1 MTSSV
6 PHGVCYDWARTF
18 SLHPRHRRRRLCL
31 TAEPVVIDYET
42 FCKIHD
48 CHDRLGLTIVQTARA
63 LGLHPQTIATWVARA
78 HFEPRRSRPRKSVL
92 DPFKPRITRLLDTH
106 PYSAQQ
112 IFQRL
117 REEGYGGGATILRD
131 CVRRIRPT
139 KRPVYLKLQF
149 APGECAQV
157 DWGSYGTVAVGNTQR
172 RLSFF
177 VMVLAFSRQMFVEF
191 TVSQTMEHFL
201 AAHEHAFAAFGGVPA
216 KIMVDN
222 LKSAVLQRLAG
233 TAPVFNPRYLDF
245 ARHHGFAIAPC
256 NVARGNEKG
265 RVESGVGYVKKNFLH
280 GLTVTD
286 LATIQAAAQVWLD
299 TIANVRIHGETQQR
313 PVDLLA
319 QEQPHLRPLN
329 PNPYDLAL
337 TSTSVASSQFRITL
351 DTNHYSVP
359 AAYAHRRLT
368 VKAYP
373 DRLCIYFDNQ
383 LIARHTRSLGRHE
396 DIEDPDHPKELLA
409 QRGRA
414 REQRLMMQF
423 LALSP
428 DAAAYYEGLEQRR
441 FNARHHVRKILAKK
455 SRPLPRSIP
464 SMLSPARSPTAS
476 PSRPSAPSTS
486 PTSWRPGLARC
497 RNPAPYSSPVETICS
512 ISTSRPQT
520 SPSTRGNDHDP
531 D

>member
-1 MTSSV
+1 MTSSA
-6 PHGVCYDWARTF
+6 PRTVCYDWAKTF
-18 SLHPRHRRRRLCL
+18 SLHPRRGRQHLCL

-48 CHDRLGLTIVQTARA
+48 CHDRQGLTIAQTARA
-63 LGLHPQTIATWVARA
+63 LGLHPQTVATWLARSR
-78 HFEPRRSRPRKSVL
+78 FEPRRSRPRGSVL
-92 DPFKPRITRLLDTH
+92 EPFKPRVTRLLDTH

-117 REEGYGGGATILRD
+117 REEGYRGGMTVLRD
-131 CVRRIRPT
+131 YIRRIRPT
-139 KRPVYLKLQF
+139 KRPVYLKLHF

-157 DWGSYGTVAVGNTQR
+157 DWGCYGTVAVGNTRR

-201 AAHEHAFAAFGGVPA
+201 ACHQHGFAAFGGVPS

-233 TAPVFNPRYLDF
+233 AAPVFNPRYLDF
-245 ARHHGFAIAPC
+245 ARHHGFAIEAC

-280 GLTVTD
+280 GLELTD
-286 LATIQAAAQVWLD
+286 FSTIHAAAQVWLD
-299 TIANVRIHGETQQR
+299 TVANVRIHGETQQR

-319 QEQPHLRPLN
+319 QERPRLGPLN
-329 PNPYDLAL
+329 PHPYDIAL

-351 DTNHYSVP
+351 DTNQYSVP

-368 VKAYP
+368 IKAYP
-373 DRLCIYFDNQ
+373 DRVCIYFDNR
-383 LIARHTRSLGRHE
+383 LIAQRS
-396 DIEDPDHPKELLA
+396 
-409 QRGRA
+409 RA
-414 REQRLMMQF
+414 REQRLMMHF

-428 DAAAYYEGLEQRR
+428 DATAYYDGLEQRR
-441 FNARHHVRKILAKK
+441 LNARHHVRKILA
-455 SRPLPRSIP
+455 LAEIY
-464 SMLSPARSPTAS
+464 PADAVARAITD
-476 PSRPSAPSTS
+476 
-486 PTSWRPGLARC
+486 GLAFQAFSAEYITNILEARA
-497 RNPAPYSSPVETICS
+497 RALPEPGPLQLTRRHDLLDIDIAPPDLNAYEI
-512 ISTSRPQT
+512 
-520 SPSTRGNDHDP
+520 NDHDP
-531 D
+531 E